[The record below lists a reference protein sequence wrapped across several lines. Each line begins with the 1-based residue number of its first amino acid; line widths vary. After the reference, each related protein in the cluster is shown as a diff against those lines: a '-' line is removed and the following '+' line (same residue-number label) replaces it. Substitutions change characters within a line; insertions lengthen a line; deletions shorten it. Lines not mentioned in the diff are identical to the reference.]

1 MLDPTR
7 YSYVVTRSRPYQA
20 RRSREGL
27 ADSGLERQR
36 VSGCDVIA
44 SLPARRSREVLA
56 VSGWRL
62 GTAKRQ
68 LGQHPVLPLPHGG
81 EGEVGGEPRPGGGGD
96 KARDGEG
103 EEERWEAEEDDP
115 EGAEGMNA

>member
-1 MLDPTR
+1 
-7 YSYVVTRSRPYQA
+7 VTRSRPYLA

-36 VSGCDVIA
+36 DSGCDVIA

-62 GTAKRQ
+62 GTVKRQ
-68 LGQHPVLPLPHGG
+68 LGQHPVLPLPQGG
-81 EGEVGGEPRPGGGGD
+81 EGEVGGEPGPEGGGD
-96 KARDGEG
+96 EAGDGEG
-103 EEERWEAEEDDP
+103 EEEARESE
-115 EGAEGMNA
+115 